1 VTYYLAFDPG
11 LKTGAWAVIDH
22 NGQYIECADIPNDGD
37 RVKPLELK
45 QSILRVIPAGEDV
58 QVVIENVFA
67 MPKQG
72 LSSTAKFMRA
82 TGCIEAVAQMIGA
95 VHFVRP
101 QEWKK
106 YYGLIG
112 TEKAQS
118 LAMARAIW
126 PTAPL
131 KLKKHHGRAEALLL
145 AQWGLSTLS

>member
-1 VTYYLAFDPG
+1 MTYYIALDPG
-11 LKTGAWAVIDH
+11 LTSGAWAVIDH
-22 NGQYIECADIPNDGD
+22 HGHYIDCGDIPNDGD
-37 RVKPLELK
+37 RVKAMELK
-45 QSILRVIPAGEDV
+45 ACLLRSVPAGEDM
-58 QVVIENVFA
+58 QIVIENVFA

-82 TGCIEAVAQMIGA
+82 TGCIEAVAQMLGA

-106 YYGLIG
+106 HYKLIG
-112 TEKAQS
+112 TEKTAS

-145 AQWGLSTLS
+145 AQWGKATLS